1 MKFVN
6 SLIVAVALTGG
17 LLVLHPA
24 QALKGHISPTIPQQ
38 CANTTVTVANDS
50 VLPLDLLLIPYGGP
64 DAASN
69 TIYEIPFNDQNPY
82 KIDFQLK
89 YPAGTQFIYLVSAML
104 LHNPRLG
111 VP

>member
-6 SLIVAVALTGG
+6 SLFVAAALTGG
-17 LLVLHPA
+17 LLVLRPA
-24 QALKGHISPTIPQQ
+24 QAFEGDISPTIPQQ
-38 CANTTVTVANDS
+38 CATTTVTVANDS
-50 VLPLDLLLIPYGGP
+50 VLLPLHLLLIPYGGP

-69 TIYEIPFNDQNPY
+69 PIYEIPFNDH